1 MSEVL
6 TQDLGMKH
14 IVAKFTPRLLQQEQ
28 KEHGAAVANDLVQTT
43 TNEPDLVPWDF
54 WLFPKRKST
63 LKGKRFQTVN
73 EIQENTTRKLMACG
87 RTV

>member
-54 WLFPKRKST
+54 WLFPKLKST

-73 EIQENTTRKLMACG
+73 EIHENTTRKLMACG